1 MNRCMSYFATYRHSI
16 ALVSPQ
22 CEDSPAHYLKPTD
35 QAMAIKM
42 GAAADVMFVLCVH
55 TPGTAILE
63 VVNSLKQNVR
73 TEYV

>member
-1 MNRCMSYFATYRHSI
+1 
-16 ALVSPQ
+16 
-22 CEDSPAHYLKPTD
+22 
-35 QAMAIKM
+35 MAIKM

-73 TEYV
+73 TEYVSSTLNLRSSDLFSEKICFCIASFSYWKGGSVKLY